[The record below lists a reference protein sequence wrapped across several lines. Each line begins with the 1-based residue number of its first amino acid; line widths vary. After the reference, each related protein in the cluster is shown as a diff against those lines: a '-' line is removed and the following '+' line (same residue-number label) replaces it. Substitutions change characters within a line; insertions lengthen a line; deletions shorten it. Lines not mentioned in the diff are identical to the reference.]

1 MTKVTIGHDP
11 PSMCSLRS
19 IVITLLDFTW
29 VENRGANAFVFVDLL
44 NGNFGIR
51 KFQSG
56 DFFSWCTGTFLIL
69 YEVNALFPSR

>member
-44 NGNFGIR
+44 VYGNFKVVI
-51 KFQSG
+51 S
-56 DFFSWCTGTFLIL
+56 FLGVL
-69 YEVNALFPSR
+69 GHF